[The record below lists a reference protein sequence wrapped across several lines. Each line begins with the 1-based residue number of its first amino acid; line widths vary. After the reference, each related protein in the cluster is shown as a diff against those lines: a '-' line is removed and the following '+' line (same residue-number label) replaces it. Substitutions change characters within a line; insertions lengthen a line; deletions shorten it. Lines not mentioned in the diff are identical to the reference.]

1 MDKKIL
7 GNLLTVSLTKYNFEN
22 YGSKLFYLELKDSFI
37 ILEQTVYNGGA
48 EIYLSIIIKE
58 CHPEI
63 GKITKNV
70 IKDNL
75 LIDTHTCNKLYY
87 KTSDGYH
94 WDFFEIDEE
103 DFENTID
110 DFYKE
115 NIKPFEAGYLN
126 GIKHY
131 NDLFYDKILY
141 GQPIKLYKDSAQ
153 KINHPELASHI
164 GHEWFLSDYYYLVHR
179 CNIDSR
185 FVNSNTEKYI
195 IENVIEQS
203 PEELKGKDLTK
214 WRNERCKEIFV
225 AKRMWHRFGY
235 GITFPFIDG
244 NPLKF
249 FDTDIQNGKAIQVYI
264 NEDTGERYHCRIIDK
279 SDPNDVKYELYKA

>member
-1 MDKKIL
+1 LDKEML
-7 GNLLTVSLTKYNFEN
+7 GKLLTDYLKKYNFKN
-22 YGSKLFYLELKDSFI
+22 YSSKLFYLELKDSII
-37 ILEQTVYNGGA
+37 ILEQIVYNGGA
-48 EIYLSIIIKE
+48 EIYLNIIIKE

-63 GKITKNV
+63 SKITKNV
-70 IKDNL
+70 LKDHL
-75 LIDTHTCNKLYY
+75 LIDTYTSNKLFY
-87 KTSDGYH
+87 KTLNGYH
-94 WDFFEIDEE
+94 WNFFDIDAEEFEETIDE
-103 DFENTID
+103 
-110 DFYKE
+110 FYNE
-115 NIKPFEAGYLN
+115 NIKPFEIGYLN
-126 GIKHY
+126 GIERY
-131 NDLFYDKILY
+131 NELYYKIFY
-141 GQPIKLYKDSAQ
+141 GHQIKLFKDSAE

-164 GHEWFLSDYYYLVHR
+164 CHEWFLSDYYYLVHR

-225 AKRMWHRFGY
+225 AKKMWRRFGY

-249 FDTDIQNGKAIQVYI
+249 FDTDIQNGETIQVYI
-264 NEDTGERYHCRIIDK
+264 NEDTGEMYHCRITDN